1 MTNRDMSLALRLQA
15 DASRFVAGLTQAE
28 SGVRRFGRGAR
39 QEFDSFKGVLTS
51 VQGQLASLGLTVG
64 AVATIVKSAGL
75 DKELQYL
82 KNTTGGTREEI
93 AGLRKELYDLQRQT
107 GQGTNTLR
115 EGVDALVAGGASLA
129 EARATIGPIAE
140 VMATAKTNAAD
151 LAKALGVVKEHFKID
166 LEDIEQARLVLDK
179 MKVAGEQGYAELSN
193 LPALF
198 ATVGGSAKAAG
209 MNLDQTLALIETLS
223 LVQPNPER
231 LSTLVESTLR
241 VFTNKDYRDKAEK
254 ASGVK
259 FTDENGM
266 NRDPI
271 RVLREMQEKF
281 KRFKTDAQ
289 QLKALDLAFGG
300 ADKDTIEGQRA
311 LLTGTL
317 DKYGPIEKKIGG
329 AAGSTARDIHESIN
343 NAAVAAE
350 RLRGVLGKAADEF
363 AQPINEAF
371 TNIVNW
377 SLDKKE
383 NGGLELDGKDM
394 LAGGALAALGIFGTA
409 RYGGKAI
416 SGVMNKFGGTA
427 AGVAQGKALEA
438 IAGVT
443 PVFVVNWPA
452 SIGGA
457 DIPGLP
463 GGKPDAKIPAAKGGW
478 RMAGN
483 VGLAAAPLA
492 LMYGVSEWAGDTSN
506 DANRINALAG
516 VSDLIKNIL
525 HGVGFNKDADFA
537 ARLEKNRAELD
548 GKIEVVVRGEPV
560 AVIASNTNPRVRM
573 DVDSG
578 RTMMMP

>member
-1 MTNRDMSLALRLQA
+1 MTNRDMSLAVRIHA
-15 DASRFVAGLTQAE
+15 DASRFVAGLTHAE
-28 SGVRRFGRGAR
+28 GGVRRFSRGAR
-39 QEFDSFKGVLTS
+39 QEFDALKGVVGS
-51 VQGQLASLGLTVG
+51 VQGQLASLGLAVG
-64 AVATIVKSAGL
+64 GVATLVKSAAL

-82 KNTTGGTREEI
+82 KNTTGATSEAI
-93 AGLRKELYDLQRQT
+93 AGMRKELYDLQRQT
-107 GQGTNTLR
+107 GQSTDTLR
-115 EGVDALVAGGASLA
+115 QGVDALVAGGASLS

-140 VMATAKTNAAD
+140 LMATAKTNAAD

-166 LEDIEQARLVLDK
+166 LRDMEQARLVLDK
-179 MKVAGEQGYAELSN
+179 MKVAGEQGFAELSN

-209 MNLDQTLALIETLS
+209 MNLDQTLAFIETLS

-231 LSTLVESTLR
+231 LATLAESTLR
-241 VFTNKDYRDKAEK
+241 VFTIKDYRDKAEK

-271 RVLREMQEKF
+271 QVLREMQEKF

-289 QLKALDLAFGG
+289 QMKALDMAFGG

-311 LLTGTL
+311 LLTGLL
-317 DKYGPIEKKIGG
+317 DKFGPVEKAIST
-329 AAGSTARDIHESIN
+329 AAGSTGRDIQESIN

-350 RLRGVLGKAADEF
+350 RLRGVLGLAADEF

-383 NGGLELDGKDM
+383 NGGLELDGKEM
-394 LAGGALAALGIFGTA
+394 LAGGTLAALGIFGTA

-416 SGVMNKFGGTA
+416 AGVMNKLGGTA

-452 SIGGA
+452 SIGGT

-463 GGKPDAKIPAAKGGW
+463 GGKPDAKIPTAKGGL
-478 RMAGN
+478 RIAGN
-483 VGLAAAPLA
+483 IGLAAAPLA
-492 LMYGVSEWAGDTSN
+492 LMYGVSQWAGDTSN
-506 DANRINALAG
+506 DGNRINALSGISEAFR
-516 VSDLIKNIL
+516 KIL
-525 HGVGFNKDADFA
+525 LGVGFNKEAEFA
-537 ARLEKNRAELD
+537 AYREKSRAELD
-548 GKIEVVVRGEPV
+548 GRIEVVVKGEPA

-573 DVDSG
+573 DIDSG